1 MGGAEG
7 CVRDVARVAGAVLHW
22 LIHGRGRF
30 SERVRAWE
38 SNPVS
43 SSGRG
48 KEERGGGGWG
58 WEVGH
63 GEAVVRDETSGFAA
77 ALSAVRGQALCAI
90 ARAVGRGNGVGR
102 EGGSRHA
109 TGAVCVCVFFFFFFF
124 RFHWQGVARVR

>member
-1 MGGAEG
+1 M
-7 CVRDVARVAGAVLHW
+7 AGERR
-22 LIHGRGRF
+22 RG
-30 SERVRAWE
+30 
-38 SNPVS
+38 
-43 SSGRG
+43 
-48 KEERGGGGWG
+48 GGGGWG

-109 TGAVCVCVFFFFFFF
+109 TGAVCVCVFFFFFLSFPLA
-124 RFHWQGVARVR
+124 RGGARAVGKGAMPLVERNQARVTLGGR